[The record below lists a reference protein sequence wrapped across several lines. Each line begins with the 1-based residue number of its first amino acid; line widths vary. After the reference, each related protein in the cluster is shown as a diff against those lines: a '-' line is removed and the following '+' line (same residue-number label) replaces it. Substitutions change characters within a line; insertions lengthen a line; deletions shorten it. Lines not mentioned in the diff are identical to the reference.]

1 MPRESPEKERRLK
14 RSQQIGITYQT
25 FLNWE
30 RSGVDMFDDVQ
41 VKAKIRSSRKMPQ
54 NLKPEFM
61 PQIGIGDTD
70 LVVDVDKI
78 DIDQLKLDMINAPD
92 KHTAQTIEIK
102 IRGLLSSTKLAQAQ
116 GELISRNSVEE
127 EMTRVGS
134 VFKAAVKRL
143 EADLPPM
150 IHGASPETMQKLIGE
165 KADEVLRAMK
175 EEYKKIDEIG
185 RDE

>member
-1 MPRESPEKERRLK
+1 MAQDMDKPPTLNARAAEIGTSVVTL
-14 RSQQIGITYQT
+14 RSWQ
-25 FLNWE
+25 
-30 RSGVDMFDDVQ
+30 RCGVDVFSADDVRRHLRT
-41 VKAKIRSSRKMPQ
+41 ARNLPE
-54 NLKPEFM
+54 NLKPGFR
-61 PQIGIGDTD
+61 PPSHDAD

-175 EEYKKIDEIG
+175 DEYKKIDEIG